1 VRPRVAI
8 VAWGDLVADWL
19 GPLGVSLEEFRD
31 EFTGSWM
38 FGYVDALRSAGV
50 DTTIVGITSA
60 VRSPETWSHRPSGAR
75 LRLLPP
81 AAPFRPVA
89 RWMLDEPIGDRR
101 DLPTLGRATLR
112 HVAPYLATPVSRL
125 ARLFREERLDAVLCQ
140 EYETPRF
147 DACVLAGGIARTDV
161 FAVFQ
166 GGDYQDS
173 RIERLLRP
181 LTIRRAAGL
190 IVPTSSE
197 IARVRARYRVRP
209 ARIAQIFNP
218 VDTDVWRPRDRA
230 AARSSLG
237 IGEDA
242 VVAIWHGQVQ
252 LRRKG
257 LDLLLDAWTDIERA
271 RPERELALLLV
282 GSGADTAEVDRRIAA
297 AGLRGA
303 RRIDRWVN
311 DRSEM
316 AGLLSA
322 ADVYVFP
329 SRHEGFPLA
338 PVEAMACGL
347 PVVAADA
354 QGVPDI
360 FAAGEEHGGVVVARD
375 DLGGLTHALGALID
389 GPDRRIA
396 LGQRARGRTETAF
409 SVEAV
414 GARLRSVLLGE
425 PS

>member
-1 VRPRVAI
+1 MRPRIAI

-19 GPLGVSLEEFRD
+19 GPLGVSLDEFRD
-31 EFTGSWM
+31 AFTGSWM

-50 DTTIVGITSA
+50 DTTIVA
-60 VRSPETWSHRPSGAR
+60 VTTAVPSPTTWAHKPTGAR
-75 LRLLPP
+75 LHLLPP
-81 AAPFRPVA
+81 APLFGPAA
-89 RWMLDEPIGDRR
+89 RIMLDEPIGDRR
-101 DLPTLGRATLR
+101 DPVTLGRAAVR
-112 HVAPYLATPVSRL
+112 HAAPYLATPVLRL
-125 ARLFREERLDAVLCQ
+125 ARLLREDRCDAVLCQ

-147 DACVLAGGIARTDV
+147 DACVIAGGISRTDV

-173 RIERLLRP
+173 RLERPLRP

-190 IVPTSSE
+190 IVPTSTE
-197 IARVRARYRVRP
+197 IARVGVRYHVPR

-230 AARSSLG
+230 SARSVLG
-237 IGEDA
+237 IGADA

-257 LDLLLDAWTDIERA
+257 LDLLLEAWAAIERA
-271 RPERELALLLV
+271 RPDRELTLLLV
-282 GSGADTAEVDRRIAA
+282 GSGADVAEVMRRIEAL
-297 AGLRGA
+297 GLRGA
-303 RRIDRWVN
+303 RHVDRWVN
-311 DRSEM
+311 DRAET

-347 PVVAADA
+347 PAVAADA
-354 QGVPDI
+354 QGIPDI
-360 FAAGEEHGGVVVARD
+360 LAAGEQHGGVIVGRD
-375 DLGGLTHALGALID
+375 DARGLTDALGALID
-389 GPDRRIA
+389 DPDRRLE
-396 LGQRARGRTETAF
+396 LGRRARVRAEAAF
-409 SVEAV
+409 SVESV
-414 GARLRSVLLGE
+414 GAELRRVLLRE